1 VTQPQAG
8 KSRPSTTL
16 EAMVKR
22 DRDRQRFNSRHTHY
36 TPEYQAWLKRQA
48 KKGRNR

>member
-1 VTQPQAG
+1 MTQPQPG
-8 KSRPSTTL
+8 RSRPPTTL
-16 EAMVKR
+16 QKMVQR
-22 DRDRQRFNSRHTHY
+22 DRDRQRLDSRHTNF